1 MILPNRA
8 ILVAH
13 SLENCIRY
21 IDTVEQTVSAHFGE
35 CKLSSC
41 NRKKCS
47 NVGDFT
53 KVRLDRPHSFA
64 EGKDGVYYL
73 SVMSAVL
80 KVNEKNKTV
89 YPFISMSSYRHYS
102 MAVLNE
108 SMFIFM
114 SNGLFRVNLTSREST
129 RVSFGNLELDRNQR
143 CDMVLLP
150 SPDRSFAV
158 FYSKLSSNSLRFG
171 LTDTGYFE
179 LSKIGRYCFIE
190 ILST

>member
-1 MILPNRA
+1 
-8 ILVAH
+8 
-13 SLENCIRY
+13 
-21 IDTVEQTVSAHFGE
+21 
-35 CKLSSC
+35 
-41 NRKKCS
+41 
-47 NVGDFT
+47 
-53 KVRLDRPHSFA
+53 
-64 EGKDGVYYL
+64 
-73 SVMSAVL
+73 
-80 KVNEKNKTV
+80 
-89 YPFISMSSYRHYS
+89 

-143 CDMVLLP
+143 GDMVLLP